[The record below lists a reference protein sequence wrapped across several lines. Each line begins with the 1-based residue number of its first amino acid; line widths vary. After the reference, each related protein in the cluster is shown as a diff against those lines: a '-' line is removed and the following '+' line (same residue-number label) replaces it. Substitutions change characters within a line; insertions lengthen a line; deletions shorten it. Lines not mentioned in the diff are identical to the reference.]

1 MAFYLTSIELENEAL
16 SKKNPD
22 FNISKFT
29 ELLFDK
35 LTSKSVVADEFGIIK
50 FSIELF
56 PTTFFHFKA
65 KATHKQ
71 QRSKP
76 PPIINDFDV
85 PVFVDLHKN
94 FEILLF
100 AKENEL
106 LVDRILPRIDGFKHV
121 LAIATDCKVD
131 SDIVKMILQHLYFY
145 GLIKLIDLFLFT
157 NCYKA
162 TSKLPKLANNRK
174 SQLKC
179 KQYLL

>member
-35 LTSKSVVADEFGIIK
+35 LTSKSVMADEFGNIK